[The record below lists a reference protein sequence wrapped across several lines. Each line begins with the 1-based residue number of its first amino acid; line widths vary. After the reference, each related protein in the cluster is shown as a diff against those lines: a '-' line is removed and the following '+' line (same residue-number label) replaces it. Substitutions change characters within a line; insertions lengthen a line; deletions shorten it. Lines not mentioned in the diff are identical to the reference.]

1 MLMRSPETLPT
12 RDFGGIKKKMDQDY
26 LNNISLWA
34 MYWTQ
39 GNIAVRAE
47 AGDESLMAQLGVN
60 TGGNGRGNFY
70 YNRIRPICNMLSGYQ
85 RENRKS
91 VIVAPIEGGDQATA
105 DQFTKILL
113 NIFKKENVQETISEA
128 FHQGAL
134 ITGLNLLQIYLDFSR
149 DPVNGDIKVAN
160 KSYSEYMIDPYFRN
174 VDLSDAQFIRLR
186 TYMDPA
192 AAAAIMP
199 ADVRDEVLGLPTN
212 LSGLSRDGKFQ
223 YMPESFGY
231 TQGNKLAY
239 DEYYYRDYRVQKQ
252 LIDRQSGD
260 VMDVSLDTDF
270 EDRYDL
276 RQFLNDNPQILLEEK
291 TVPTVRMA
299 IQIQDKVFYDGPQSI
314 AGLDDFPFIPVIG
327 FYNKNMPYMYSRI
340 AGLVKSLIDPQM
352 LLVRRINLSAD
363 YLESTVNTGWMFRE
377 GAPVDPKHLMQTGQ
391 GRIIPVKDEYQLTDI
406 QPIQPPQIPPSFF
419 QLQDTFDKEMY
430 NCAGISQE
438 NLGKVISD
446 DSSGFQSALRQKAGL
461 MAQKPLFDRL
471 DTSLRI
477 LGDKMIQ
484 IIQNNWTPAKVKKI
498 LGGEEPADL
507 FYNKAFGKY
516 HCQVELGFDTDTQ
529 KQMQFLQMLE
539 LRNAGIPI
547 SDEDMIEAATLQN
560 KNRVLERMK
569 QQQEQQAAMAEKQS
583 ESQNQ
588 LNLAQ
593 AKLANARAMADIG
606 LYNERTSRVEE
617 NRAMAQQRMHEANMN
632 DSKAMLDKVKALKE
646 LEDMDLNQLARLV
659 ELAQSLKEMEN
670 ADAEIGQANEK
681 SESIA
686 DMSAMGAQ
694 AQQMIAP
701 DMGDKNP
708 LASLGL
714 QG

>member
-1 MLMRSPETLPT
+1 MLMRSPESLFAK
-12 RDFGGIKKKMDQDY
+12 DFSGIKTKMDQDY

-85 RENRKS
+85 RDNRKS
-91 VIVAPIEGGDQATA
+91 LIAVPVEGGDQQTA
-105 DQFTKILL
+105 DQYTKILL
-113 NIFKKENVQETISEA
+113 HIFKKENVQETISEA

-134 ITGLNLLQIYLDFSR
+134 ITGMNLLHIYLDFSR
-149 DPVNGDIKVAN
+149 DPVNGDIKVDN
-160 KSYSEYMIDPYFRN
+160 LSYNEYMIDPYFRKP
-174 VDLSDAQFIRLR
+174 DLSDAQFIRRR
-186 TYMDPA
+186 TFMDPA

-199 ADVRDEVLGLPTN
+199 EHMRDEILALPVN

-239 DEYYYRDYRVQKQ
+239 DEYYYRDYRKQKM
-252 LIDRQSGD
+252 LIDKVTGD
-260 VMDVSLDTDF
+260 VMELNMESDF

-276 RQFLNDNPQILLEEK
+276 KQFLAENPQITLEEK
-291 TVPTVRMA
+291 TVPTVRLA
-299 IQIQDKVFYDGPQSI
+299 IQIQDKVFYDGNQTI
-314 AGLDDFPFIPVIG
+314 AGLDDFPFVPVIG

-340 AGLVKSLIDPQM
+340 SGLCKSLIDPQM

-391 GRIIPVKDEYQLTDI
+391 GRIIPIKDEYQLTDV

-419 QLQDTFDKEMY
+419 QLQDTFDKELY

-446 DSSGFQSALRQKAGL
+446 DSSGFQSALRQRAGL

-477 LGDKMIQ
+477 LGDKLITTIQ
-484 IIQNNWTPAKVKKI
+484 HNWTPAKIKKI
-498 LGGEEPADL
+498 LEGEEPADL

-547 SDEDMIEAATLQN
+547 SDEDMIDAATMQN
-560 KNRVLERMK
+560 KNRVLERMQK
-569 QQQEQQAAMAEKQS
+569 QQEQAAQMAQQQS
-583 ESQNQ
+583 ESQTQ

-646 LEDMDLNQLARLV
+646 LEEMDLNHLARLV
-659 ELAQSLKEMEN
+659 QLAQQLKEIES
-670 ADAEIGQANEK
+670 ADAEIGQAQEK
-681 SESIA
+681 MESGA
-686 DMSAMGAQ
+686 DMAALT
-694 AQQMIAP
+694 QQSQNMIAP
-701 DMGDKNP
+701 ESGQQQS